1 MRRASKKYTVNV
13 LHEPSNRMQISR
25 AYRITV
31 LQYSF
36 VNRCTLLSSADYVN
50 QIISQPA
57 KMQQRKYNKAS

>member
-50 QIISQPA
+50 QNISQPA
-57 KMQQRKYNKAS
+57 KNATKKRRQF